1 MARRGTAATPIR
13 TRGPK
18 RSANSKHA
26 ASRSSNGLLNSIVP
40 LVDGAPAGI
49 ALVDDQGRILSANV
63 QIEKLFG
70 YRRDELVGRPVETLV
85 PLRFRGVHAG
95 HRTAYGADPQA
106 REMGRSRD
114 LMAVRKDGSEF
125 PVEVG
130 LGPLRTE
137 HGLLVAAY
145 VTDLSAR
152 KQAEAALRAA
162 QEELEQR
169 VLERTAQLHATNERL
184 AELSNRILTL
194 QEEERRRIGQ
204 ELHDSSAQ
212 TLAAVAMNLTLLER
226 KAGAGL
232 NASAQSALKESVA
245 LVEQCAREI
254 RTVAYLLHPPFLDE
268 VGLVAAVRW
277 YAEGFAKRSGISVQ
291 VDASPTM
298 GRLPREVETALF
310 RIVQECLTNVHRH
323 SKSSTVRL
331 HLARNPNTIT
341 LRVEDSG
348 RGITP
353 DTLQALADSDT
364 RGGMGILGMQERM
377 RHLGGQLDITSGNDG
392 TVVLATLPLS
402 TVQRPPEA

>member
-26 ASRSSNGLLNSIVP
+26 ASRSPNGLLNSIVP